1 MQKVPKE
8 TVDPEIE
15 IKGRAVSFIK
25 GVVFEKVEMHC
36 NGGPFDKCTLRL
48 EISVNLGKTKSF
60 CQKSLNILL
69 WKNGKFEENAL

>member
-36 NGGPFDKCTLRL
+36 NGGPFDKCTLRV
-48 EISVNLGKTKSF
+48 EISVNLGKTGKTKNF
-60 CQKSLNILL
+60 CPKSLNFML
-69 WKNGKFEENAL
+69 